1 MLRAYGTGGSTLATL
16 TDGSQRVTDGL
27 SSFTLRNRDFNVQ
40 SFRSNLVLRWEWR
53 AGSALY
59 LVWQQDRELERT
71 LPDRVSVGDMFSS
84 LGRRG
89 DNFLAIKIAY
99 WFSPN

>member
-1 MLRAYGTGGSTLATL
+1 M
-16 TDGSQRVTDGL
+16 
-27 SSFTLRNRDFNVQ
+27 
-40 SFRSNLVLRWEWR
+40 LRWEWR